1 MILEA
6 VAGPIV
12 AQCAGSVPQTSE
24 VEAVL
29 ASPVR
34 KRVGWTQYVP
44 VRLEETGGIC
54 TAFPLDMHSASVSLL
69 ARASG
74 FLTLGEPV
82 ESAAAGETVTA
93 TRFL

>member
-1 MILEA
+1 
-6 VAGPIV
+6 
-12 AQCAGSVPQTSE
+12 
-24 VEAVL
+24 
-29 ASPVR
+29 
-34 KRVGWTQYVP
+34 

-74 FLTLGEPV
+74 FLTLGETV

-93 TRFL
+93 MRFL